1 MTAERTHEMLR
12 AADVRLHLPQALRCA
27 ELCCLEEVD
36 STNTRLKEAAL
47 EGAAAPMVVIAHR
60 QTAGRGRRGRNFLSP
75 EGKGLYLSVLLRPGC
90 EAGRLMCVT
99 GMAAVAVCRA
109 VERAGGARPR
119 IKWVNDLVLGNK
131 KFCGILAETVMTESG
146 PALVLGV
153 GINVYRD
160 EFTPEVAA
168 LATSLE
174 AEGFSVSRAALA
186 AAVMEELLA
195 LEGALAGDLSGWVS
209 AYRARCVNIG
219 RDVRLMWDEGCRR
232 ARCLDVDGQFGLV
245 VRYADGGEATVRTGE
260 VSVRGLYGYVE

>member
-1 MTAERTHEMLR
+1 MLR

-119 IKWVNDLVLGNK
+119 IKWVNDLVLG
-131 KFCGILAETVMTESG
+131 
-146 PALVLGV
+146 V

-195 LEGALAGDLSGWVS
+195 LEGALAGDLAGWVS